1 MTRNMRLAAT
11 IFVSLSLLTTTATIA
26 DEPFRPEA
34 GKFPPL
40 AKAHA
45 YRGELVFLDH
55 TNRRGSIRVQGA
67 GQFFRNDPQPF
78 AMLPY
83 GIVRYHGATA
93 DLRDIPFGT
102 VLRVHA
108 FLPPDPKIS
117 SVPVLPVNSKNVDTG
132 HYRGIGSTPAE
143 NHVLLLEDEPSSCQ
157 REGKVWKLKEVEVK
171 NVQGMIVASLEP
183 NQGGDGKAA
192 DETMNFDA
200 ATRIWRGRESLS
212 IAELIAEG
220 AWPAEG
226 KIPRWRERP
235 ARYHLEAHTGW
246 RVHPV
251 PHLGHL
257 AGRRLDRTRRPQ
269 SDRSAQGLH
278 S

>member
-1 MTRNMRLAAT
+1 
-11 IFVSLSLLTTTATIA
+11 
-26 DEPFRPEA
+26 
-34 GKFPPL
+34 
-40 AKAHA
+40 
-45 YRGELVFLDH
+45 
-55 TNRRGSIRVQGA
+55 
-67 GQFFRNDPQPF
+67 
-78 AMLPY
+78 MLPY